1 MMDALDWLLN
11 VLFWALMVLPG
22 WLMIFS
28 PVILLCLILFFSI
41 RGIIRFRRRG

>member
-11 VLFWALMVLPG
+11 VLFWALMVLPS

-41 RGIIRFRRRG
+41 RGIFRARRRG